1 MLKGKGL
8 FIIYDYFL
16 IDGYVMLIGLLIC
29 SYCFMN
35 EVEVKY
41 CMK

>member
-16 IDGYVMLIGLLIC
+16 IDGYVMLIGLFREFVGIVL
-29 SYCFMN
+29 
-35 EVEVKY
+35 
-41 CMK
+41 